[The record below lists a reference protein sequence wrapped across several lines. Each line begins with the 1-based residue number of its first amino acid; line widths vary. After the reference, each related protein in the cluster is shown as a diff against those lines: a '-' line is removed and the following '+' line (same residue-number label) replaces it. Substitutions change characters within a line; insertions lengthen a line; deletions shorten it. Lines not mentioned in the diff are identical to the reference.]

1 MAETRLKPVRVTLQE
16 AAEDDAT
23 GRGSGSRALEV
34 ANQVLLDLAAR
45 GYDAEL
51 ESPREPIH
59 WIDFKPIDP
68 KTKADCYPWGWWSPH
83 RATVIHIGTVAIG
96 LSFYEIKEEVRAKRV
111 RNEWVPVEEEPE
123 LPHRGRRNAYQQD
136 LRNMPGGRL
145 AIRAFSPYGGTTWE
159 HRWCEAKAGEWSTT
173 VPSIH
178 CILELSSS
186 VIAEMV
192 EKAWKKEEEERLRRE
207 AEWERYRIREELRK
221 REEARLAAI
230 RQREKAIADSRQEL
244 ISLAEDWILAK
255 RIEEFFSEVLQRSAS
270 ESSQC
275 GLSGNALNAD
285 WVADHLKRAREL
297 LGGTD
302 ALARF
307 RTWRTPEER

>member
-1 MAETRLKPVRVTLQE
+1 MAVSRETLYEQVWGKPMLELGEDYGVSSSYLARICRLLNVPCPPRGYWARLRGGQKPRRPALPPARPGDDIEWDQKGRAKTEPWPYPKAPSSFRRMPVSTPAAGTKHPLIAMSQEAFAIQGSEYEEYLKPSKRALLDLHVSKWQV
-16 AAEDDAT
+16 
-23 GRGSGSRALEV
+23 SRALEV
-34 ANQVLLDLAAR
+34 VNQVLLDLAAR

-145 AIRAFSPYGGTTWE
+145 GPVFKS
-159 HRWCEAKAGEWSTT
+159 
-173 VPSIH
+173 
-178 CILELSSS
+178 
-186 VIAEMV
+186 
-192 EKAWKKEEEERLRRE
+192 
-207 AEWERYRIREELRK
+207 
-221 REEARLAAI
+221 
-230 RQREKAIADSRQEL
+230 
-244 ISLAEDWILAK
+244 
-255 RIEEFFSEVLQRSAS
+255 
-270 ESSQC
+270 
-275 GLSGNALNAD
+275 
-285 WVADHLKRAREL
+285 
-297 LGGTD
+297 
-302 ALARF
+302 
-307 RTWRTPEER
+307 